1 MIDSIIEFEDVVDI
15 SPEVWMF
22 ADCKFKK
29 DFGPIKQ
36 GATYAIVN
44 LSFDKSMLELYLTN
58 EDETPSLILPI
69 RLEYNGYLSNFVC

>member
-1 MIDSIIEFEDVVDI
+1 MIDSIIEFEDVVDF

-36 GATYAIVN
+36 GTKYAIVY
-44 LSFDKSMLELYLTN
+44 LFFDKSMLELYLTS
-58 EDETPSLILPI
+58 EDETPSITLSV
-69 RLEYNGYLSNFVC
+69 RLEYNG